1 MLFKLLRGLI
11 DALEGV
17 TRLLFGGA
25 RRAIDLA
32 ERRRRGGAGETS
44 EVQDGP

>member
-11 DALEGV
+11 DAVEGA

-25 RRAIDLA
+25 RRLVDML
-32 ERRRRGGAGETS
+32 ERRSGGARDTS
-44 EVQDGP
+44 EPGDGP